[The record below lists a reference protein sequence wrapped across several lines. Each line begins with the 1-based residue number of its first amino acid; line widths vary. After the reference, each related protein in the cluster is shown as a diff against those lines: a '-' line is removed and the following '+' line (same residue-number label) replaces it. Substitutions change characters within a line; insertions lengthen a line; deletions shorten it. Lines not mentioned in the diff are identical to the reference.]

1 MAFAL
6 GRRGRGRGIGLS
18 PRIIIAVVIALV
30 SVVGY
35 FGNRALNPVTGRKQS
50 LALTADQEVALGLQA
65 APEMAAQFGGLSRS
79 AEGTRLVK
87 DVGFEILQAVGD
99 AAGTYRFDFH
109 LLADP
114 KTVNAFA
121 LPGGQIFITEALLTR
136 LETRG
141 QLAGVLGHEAGHVLA
156 RHSSE
161 QMAKAKLTQGLT
173 GAAVVGASDSRGGGY
188 TAAAVASFV
197 GQFALLKYSREH
209 ELESDRL
216 GVRFMVKAG
225 YDPRAMIEVMR
236 ILEQASGG
244 PSNRPEFS
252 QTHPN
257 PGNRIKEIERAIAEE
272 FPEGVP
278 EGLQK

>member
-6 GRRGRGRGIGLS
+6 GRRNTGRGIGFS
-18 PRIIIAVVIALV
+18 PRLIIAVVIALV

-50 LALTADQEVALGLQA
+50 LALSAEQEVGLGLQA
-65 APEMAAQFGGLSRS
+65 APQMADQFGGLSKS
-79 AEGTRLVK
+79 AEGTRMVK
-87 DVGFEILQAVGD
+87 DVGFEILSAIGND
-99 AAGTYRFDFH
+99 TGPYKFDFH

-161 QMAKAKLTQGLT
+161 QMAKANLVQGLT
-173 GAAVVGASDSRGGGY
+173 TSAVVGASDRRGGY
-188 TAAAVASFV
+188 ATAAVAQFV
-197 GQFALLKYSREH
+197 GQFTLLKYSREH

-216 GVRFMVKAG
+216 GVRFMTRAG
-225 YDPRAMIEVMR
+225 YDPNSMMDVMR

-244 PSNRPEFS
+244 PSNTPEFS

-257 PGNRIKEIERAIAEE
+257 PGHRIEEIKKAIAAE
-272 FPEGVP
+272 FPQGLP
-278 EGLQK
+278 DGLQK

>member
-1 MAFAL
+1 MPF
-6 GRRGRGRGIGLS
+6 GRKGRGIGFS

-50 LALTADQEVALGLQA
+50 LALSVDQEVALGLQA
-65 APEMAAQFGGLSRS
+65 APQMADQFGGLSRNG
-79 AEGTRLVK
+79 EWTRTVK
-87 DVGFEILQAVGD
+87 DVGFELLAVIGD
-99 AAGTYRFDFH
+99 QAGTYQFDFH

-121 LPGGQIFITEALLTR
+121 LPGGQVFITEALMSR

-141 QLAGVLGHEAGHVLA
+141 QLAGILGHEAGHVLA

-161 QMAKAKLTQGLT
+161 QMAKANLVQGLT
-173 GAAVVGASDSRGGGY
+173 TSAVVGASDRRGGGY
-188 TAAAVASFV
+188 ATAAVASFV
-197 GQFALLKYSREH
+197 GQFTLLKYSREH

-216 GVRFMVKAG
+216 GVRFMTQAG
-225 YDPRAMIEVMR
+225 YDPRSLMDVMR

-244 PSNRPEFS
+244 PSNRPEFM

-257 PGNRIKEIERAIAEE
+257 PGNRIEQIERAIAEE
-272 FPEGVP
+272 FPQGLP

>member
-6 GRRGRGRGIGLS
+6 GRRGQGRGIGFS
-18 PRIIIAVVIALV
+18 PRIIIAIVIALV

-50 LALTADQEVALGLQA
+50 LALSADEEVALGLQA
-65 APEMAAQFGGLSRS
+65 APEMAAQFGGLSKS
-79 AEGTRLVK
+79 PEGTRLVK
-87 DVGFEILQAVGD
+87 DVGFEIMSVIGAD
-99 AAGTYRFDFH
+99 AGPYKFDFH
-109 LLADP
+109 LLADD

-121 LPGGQIFITEALLTR
+121 LPGGQVFITEALLSRMT
-136 LETRG
+136 TRG

-161 QMAKAKLTQGLT
+161 QMAKANLVQGLT
-173 GAAVVGASDSRGGGY
+173 TSAVVGASDRRGGGFA
-188 TAAAVASFV
+188 TAAVAQFV
-197 GQFALLKYSREH
+197 GQFTLLKYSREH

-216 GVRFMVKAG
+216 GVRFMTKAG
-225 YDPRAMIEVMR
+225 YDPRSMMEVMH

-244 PSNRPEFS
+244 PSNRPEFT

-272 FPEGVP
+272 FPQGLP

>member
-1 MAFAL
+1 
-6 GRRGRGRGIGLS
+6 
-18 PRIIIAVVIALV
+18 
-30 SVVGY
+30 
-35 FGNRALNPVTGRKQS
+35 
-50 LALTADQEVALGLQA
+50 
-65 APEMAAQFGGLSRS
+65 
-79 AEGTRLVK
+79 VK
-87 DVGFEILQAVGD
+87 DVGYELMSVIGD
-99 AAGTYRFDFH
+99 QAGTYQFDFH

-121 LPGGQIFITEALLTR
+121 LPGGQVFITEALMSR

-161 QMAKAKLTQGLT
+161 QMAKANLVQGLST
-173 GAAVVGASDSRGGGY
+173 SAVIGASDRRGGYG
-188 TAAAVASFV
+188 AAAVASFV
-197 GQFALLKYSREH
+197 GQFALLRYSREH

-216 GVRFMVKAG
+216 GVRFMTKAG
-225 YDPRAMIEVMR
+225 YDPRSMMEVMR

-244 PSNRPEFS
+244 PSNKPEFM

-272 FPEGVP
+272 FPQGLP
-278 EGLQK
+278 EGLKP